1 MDDTLNHGQHQVR
14 YTDGKIDRVCI
25 DSYRMDFK
33 HYSDFNVAQGQAGD
47 LCVFLHKR
55 LLKAQEIVGSKAVF
69 SGVTVTGSADQGHGT
84 YFWFNANYG
93 VALKPVEPQSETLKV
108 YLFSNTDDQSLEIE
122 DPIFKPY
129 AFDKAVTDR
138 W

>member
-1 MDDTLNHGQHQVR
+1 MDDILDHGQHQVR
-14 YTDGKIDRVCI
+14 YTDGKVDRVSI
-25 DSYRMDFK
+25 DGYRMDFK
-33 HYSDFNVAQGQAGD
+33 HNSDFNVNQGQAGE

-55 LLKAQEIVGSKAVF
+55 LLQAQAIFGTKSLFA
-69 SGVTVTGSADQGHGT
+69 GVTVTGNARQGYGT

-93 VALKPVEPQSETLKV
+93 VALKPTDTLSETLQV

-122 DPIFKPY
+122 SPIFKPY